1 MNKTKQILNTITIT
15 VFIIAMLFSFTPY
28 TANAQENSY
37 SSEKIIERFSNGD
50 YITSSIEQYPA
61 SSSRSSASKDISGQ
75 KVYNYRSNNGTILW
89 TITCKATFSYNGKSS
104 SCTSVT
110 ASTKT
115 YSSLWTMTNKK
126 SHKSD
131 NTATATATG
140 KRYSGHTVIQSVTR
154 SAVLKCSAS
163 GKLS

>member
-1 MNKTKQILNTITIT
+1 MNKTKQIFNTITIT
-15 VFIIAMLFSFTPY
+15 VFIIAMLFFFTPC
-28 TANAQENSY
+28 TTNAQGSSY

-61 SSSRSSASKDISGQ
+61 SSSRSSDSKVTSGQ
-75 KVYNYRSNNGTILW
+75 KTYKYKSSSGTVLW

-115 YSSLWTMTNKK
+115 YSSLWTTTNKK
-126 SHKSD
+126 SLKSG

-154 SAVLKCSAS
+154 SAVLKSSAS